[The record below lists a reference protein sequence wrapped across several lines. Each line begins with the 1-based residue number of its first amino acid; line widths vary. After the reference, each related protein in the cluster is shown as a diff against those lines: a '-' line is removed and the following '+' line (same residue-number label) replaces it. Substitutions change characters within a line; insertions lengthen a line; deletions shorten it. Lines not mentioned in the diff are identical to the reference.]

1 MLAMSP
7 QKQAYIRQDQADWV
21 RHWNA
26 INSQERGP
34 EKPIK
39 LHFPDI
45 FPIRSPVLL
54 RIAMVEPKT
63 TPVLCTFP
71 SKSIPTSQNFPQLT
85 PLLLTQSAPAGSKIS
100 MSPTPKRSHRTSQP
114 QASTAPTCS
123 KEPRSSSSKTS
134 SAPTPTKRSS
144 SACAARPRTVCSRR
158 PTKKGGSSME
168 A

>member
-1 MLAMSP
+1 MYESCRIGSPMIPMLAMSP

-39 LHFPDI
+39 LRFPDI

-54 RIAMVEPKT
+54 RIALVEPKT

-71 SKSIPTSQNFPQLT
+71 SDQNPHLRTSPPADAF
-85 PLLLTQSAPAGSKIS
+85 LLTQSAPAGSKTS

-114 QASTAPTCS
+114 RASTVPTCS
-123 KEPRSSSSKTS
+123 KGPRSSNSKTS
-134 SAPTPTKRSS
+134 SGPTPTKRSS
-144 SACAARPRTVCSRR
+144 LACAARPRT
-158 PTKKGGSSME
+158 
-168 A
+168 AY

>member
-1 MLAMSP
+1 MYESCRIGSPMIPMLAMSP

-26 INSQERGP
+26 INSQESGP

-39 LHFPDI
+39 LRFPDI

-71 SKSIPTSQNFPQLT
+71 FNQYPTSQNFP
-85 PLLLTQSAPAGSKIS
+85 PS
-100 MSPTPKRSHRTSQP
+100 
-114 QASTAPTCS
+114 
-123 KEPRSSSSKTS
+123 
-134 SAPTPTKRSS
+134 
-144 SACAARPRTVCSRR
+144 
-158 PTKKGGSSME
+158 
-168 A
+168 